1 MPVPLPTIVPKGEE
15 RHRAPVWIEEEAA
28 WESKVEFVGRLWQ
41 GGPSGWLVQSL
52 GEGSTEAIAADA
64 SGLKYRKVKQKRRRL
79 TIGGE
84 SALAAE
90 ANGEAF
96 KRQPRKLTIGGE
108 SALAAEANGEA
119 FKLRPRELT
128 IGGQSA
134 LAAEANGEAFKR
146 QLPRLTPGGARAVAA
161 AAAGF
166 QFHYARPAS
175 EAAIAARHSRNEL
188 ARLVREAARLNY
200 VGDERSAEE
209 QQTKVMAIATPATKW
224 FLDHH
229 HQSEVETA
237 GLPEALRLQHPARR
251 GYSYQQ
257 VGRTRRMLLVLGPH
271 GWTPPLLSSSE
282 LCSQFGRNNCRL
294 RAIRDP
300 EPKGGG
306 TPSRLTVGK
315 HGVVAQLVRAALIR
329 FYSGAGTEQETDRY
343 GPIVNRAEGVI
354 QHAVADKYGLRNNT
368 NAVCGFAYGGC
379 GLAAPGHTPKYME
392 PNNAGGYFIHAK
404 AFEPDNGSGHRLFF
418 IDARAIGD
426 TDQAHNM
433 LSDAFGSALDL
444 GTSSLLEL
452 LPKAAKAYASMVPK
466 CMEQLWTAGIPSTV
480 FLVCTTDDG
489 GQKGYVSIVNGTEV
503 QRFWASTGP
512 RGLRSWK
519 ALASDYS
526 PFGRDKGAAAA
537 WQEHGRVVRSKLRAR
552 KKSGAYGEAEQT
564 ADFIAHFAR
573 DNATAA
579 ATAAVMKVAPA

>member
-1 MPVPLPTIVPKGEE
+1 
-15 RHRAPVWIEEEAA
+15 
-28 WESKVEFVGRLWQ
+28 
-41 GGPSGWLVQSL
+41 
-52 GEGSTEAIAADA
+52 
-64 SGLKYRKVKQKRRRL
+64 
-79 TIGGE
+79 
-84 SALAAE
+84 
-90 ANGEAF
+90 
-96 KRQPRKLTIGGE
+96 
-108 SALAAEANGEA
+108 
-119 FKLRPRELT
+119 
-128 IGGQSA
+128 
-134 LAAEANGEAFKR
+134 
-146 QLPRLTPGGARAVAA
+146 
-161 AAAGF
+161 
-166 QFHYARPAS
+166 
-175 EAAIAARHSRNEL
+175 
-188 ARLVREAARLNY
+188 
-200 VGDERSAEE
+200 
-209 QQTKVMAIATPATKW
+209 
-224 FLDHH
+224 
-229 HQSEVETA
+229 
-237 GLPEALRLQHPARR
+237 
-251 GYSYQQ
+251 
-257 VGRTRRMLLVLGPH
+257 MLLELGPH
-271 GWTPPLLSSSE
+271 GWTPPLLSGSE
-282 LCSQFGRNNCRL
+282 LCAQFGRNNCRL
-294 RAIRDP
+294 RAIPDP
-300 EPKGGG
+300 EPEGGG

-315 HGVVAQLVRAALIR
+315 SGVVAQLVRAALIR

-379 GLAAPGHTPKYME
+379 GLAAPGHTPKYTE
-392 PNNAGGYFIHAK
+392 PNNAGGYFIRAK
-404 AFEPDNGSGHRLFF
+404 AFEPDNGSGFRLFF
-418 IDARAIGD
+418 IDARAIDD
-426 TDQAHNM
+426 TDQAHSM
-433 LSDAFGSALDL
+433 LSDTFGSSLDL

-452 LPKAAKAYASMVPK
+452 LPKAAEAYASMVPK